1 MSQEKDEKGRPVE
14 DEKHRDE
21 KGHDEKGEGGME
33 EKYRRDPF
41 SAVFFGL
48 ILILA
53 GALWFL
59 NAQNY
64 IAEWWPWFLVGLG
77 GILIL
82 ERLIRYSSPAY
93 RRPMFGR
100 TLAGV
105 ILICIGVSFLYG
117 LKTWWPLIVIVVGA
131 AIIIYGVS
139 RGRKPKA

>member
-14 DEKHRDE
+14 GERH
-21 KGHDEKGEGGME
+21 HDEKGGGGMD

-48 ILILA
+48 IIILA
-53 GALWFL
+53 GVLWFL

-64 IAEWWPWFLVGLG
+64 IAEWWPWFLIGLG
-77 GILIL
+77 SILIL
-82 ERLIRYSSPAY
+82 ERLIRNTSPAY

-100 TLAGV
+100 TLFGA
-105 ILICIGVSFLYG
+105 ILICVGIAFIYG
-117 LKTWWPLIVIVVGA
+117 LTTWWPLVVIAIGV
-131 AIIIYGVS
+131 AIIILGIS